1 MKKALT
7 LALLGTLAIAPAWAA
22 GGSQQRSEM
31 QGGQSWQGQQQQS
44 MNQDTVRQLQ
54 EQLQNQGYE
63 VGQVDGVM
71 GPRTREALM
80 SFQRDQN
87 LQATGQPDQQTM
99 AALGI
104 EPSSQQAE
112 VPQGERQRGQDF
124 EQERRS
130 RGMEQQEQQ
139 DQQQQQQREQ
149 GQQDQQQQSR

>member
-7 LALLGTLAIAPAWAA
+7 LALMAALAAGSAWAA
-22 GGSQQRSEM
+22 GGSKQSSEM
-31 QGGQSWQGQQQQS
+31 QGGQSWQGGQQQS

-71 GPRTREALM
+71 GPRTQEALM

-87 LQATGQPDQQTM
+87 LQATGRPDQQTM

-104 EPSSQQAE
+104 ESDSQQAE
-112 VPQGERQRGQDF
+112 VPQGEQQQRQEDLQREPGQDMQRQPGQY
-124 EQERRS
+124 EE
-130 RGMEQQEQQ
+130 QEQQ
-139 DQQQQQQREQ
+139 P
-149 GQQDQQQQSR
+149 QSR